1 MSGQVELALWF
12 REDQYRALAAVLAGQ
27 GTTIEHRMQDRFQE
41 LYEKLVPLEARQ
53 MIEQRIDAERAVQ
66 AAEDEAARVFS
77 VFHVTEHGREEYFQ
91 LERKLE
97 LLDAARSLRR
107 YLRQEPGA
115 AADSFSD
122 LFPKREPVTAE
133 RFDQLVSLRME
144 NTGKVAGAFELDFDK
159 REFSAVNIMDGWK
172 TYAMADVSAA
182 AYHAFRKDGLPVERQ
197 WERLLE
203 KLDGKEITSAGHL
216 SARNVSFAEEI
227 CELNDRLNFYMEVI
241 FDADTLFDSYICTM
255 EDRDWIN
262 VYANYDMASGQV
274 CDELDIELHRGD
286 GSEEELT
293 YPLNAAEK
301 DVLLQKM
308 DDYCRQREGRSL
320 QEYRRQLMAEDMAP
334 PTGPVL

>member
-1 MSGQVELALWF
+1 MSGQMELALWF

-41 LYEKLVPLEARQ
+41 LYEELVPLETRQ

-77 VFHVTEHGREEYFQ
+77 AFHVKERGREEYF
-91 LERKLE
+91 LVERKLE
-97 LLDAARSLRR
+97 LLNAARFLRR

-115 AADSFSD
+115 VADSFAD

-144 NTGKVAGAFELDFDK
+144 NTGKVTGAFELDFDK

-182 AYHAFRKDGLPVERQ
+182 AYHAFRKYGLSVERQ

-216 SARNVSFAEEI
+216 SARNVSFAEDI

-241 FDADTLFDSYICTM
+241 FDADSLFGTHVCTM
-255 EDRDWIN
+255 EDADWIN
-262 VYANYDMASGQV
+262 VYANYDMSSGQV
-274 CDELDIELHRGD
+274 CDELNIELHRGD

-301 DVLLQKM
+301 DVLLRKM
-308 DDYCRQREGRSL
+308 DDYCRQREGQSL
-320 QEYRRQLMAEDMAP
+320 EKYSRQLMAEDMAP
-334 PTGPVL
+334 PTGPVM